1 MGSDLSIVLIVQ
13 FITLKYSSHH
23 IEIFHIEKEKE
34 KKKRKSGVTLQ
45 LSRDRVT
52 RNGAVSGI

>member
-1 MGSDLSIVLIVQ
+1 MGSDMSIVLIVQ

-34 KKKRKSGVTLQ
+34 KKKEKWGNPTSIT
-45 LSRDRVT
+45 
-52 RNGAVSGI
+52 

>member
-1 MGSDLSIVLIVQ
+1 MGSDMSIVLIVQ

-34 KKKRKSGVTLQ
+34 KKRKSGVTLHI
-45 LSRDRVT
+45 SRDQVT

>member
-1 MGSDLSIVLIVQ
+1 MGSDMSIVLIVQ

-34 KKKRKSGVTLQ
+34 KKKERWGNT
-45 LSRDRVT
+45 T
-52 RNGAVSGI
+52 AIT